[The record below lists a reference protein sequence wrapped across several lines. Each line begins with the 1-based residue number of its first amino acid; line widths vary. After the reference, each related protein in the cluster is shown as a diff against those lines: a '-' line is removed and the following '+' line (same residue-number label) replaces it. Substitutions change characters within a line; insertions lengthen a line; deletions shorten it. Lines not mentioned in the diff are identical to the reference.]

1 MGGEE
6 HPRAPGASE
15 EAAEILGL
23 AAPGQSWGAGLALL
37 LSRGCPAQL
46 RSLGWTSPPPDSP
59 RGHLICCVLEP
70 VVCLGPPRSFSWLC
84 SGRRQTEDFRS
95 LFRSAQSAGVLLTP
109 DLTAV
114 LVITVC

>member
-37 LSRGCPAQL
+37 LSRGCLAQL
-46 RSLGWTSPPPDSP
+46 QSLGWTSPPPDSP

-70 VVCLGPPRSFSWLC
+70 VVCLGPPGVSLGSAPGAVVL
-84 SGRRQTEDFRS
+84 SPRRRGS
-95 LFRSAQSAGVLLTP
+95 PG
-109 DLTAV
+109 
-114 LVITVC
+114 